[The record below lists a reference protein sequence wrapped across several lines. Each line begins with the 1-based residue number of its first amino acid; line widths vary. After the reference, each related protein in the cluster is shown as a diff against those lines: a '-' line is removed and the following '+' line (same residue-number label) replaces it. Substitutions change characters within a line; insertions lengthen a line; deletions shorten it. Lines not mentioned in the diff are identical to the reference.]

1 MRSLSCWLMTLIP
14 QPCYPQDLLAEVGS
28 SSRISISYA
37 GTFIVF
43 CCNSSH
49 ELQNLQSPIMFFHCR
64 RIEVYEGD
72 MILLTYVFYLKF
84 QHLLY
89 SNIGKYGSWNGLEG
103 NKLVCILCGRLY
115 FARK

>member
-1 MRSLSCWLMTLIP
+1 
-14 QPCYPQDLLAEVGS
+14 
-28 SSRISISYA
+28 
-37 GTFIVF
+37 
-43 CCNSSH
+43 
-49 ELQNLQSPIMFFHCR
+49 MFFHCR

-89 SNIGKYGSWNGLEG
+89 SNIGKYGSWNGLER